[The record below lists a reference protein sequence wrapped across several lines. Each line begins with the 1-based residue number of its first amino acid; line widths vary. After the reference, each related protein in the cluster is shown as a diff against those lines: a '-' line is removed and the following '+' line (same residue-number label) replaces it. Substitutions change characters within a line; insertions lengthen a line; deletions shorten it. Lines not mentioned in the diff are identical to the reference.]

1 MTVSSRQRKRRF
13 HQSRNH
19 RAKDRMITN
28 GREIVTGRGTRGILG
43 PRRNLRRRSRGQGA
57 ERGTETEIGE
67 SVNAAD
73 RRNLTHR
80 RIRIRIETGI
90 VTGETTEKGREKE
103 KESEIEIGEE
113 NVIEI
118 DIKTLRVQSIFFE

>member
-19 RAKDRMITN
+19 RAKDQMITN
-28 GREIVTGRGTRGILG
+28 GKEIVTGRGTRGILG
-43 PRRNLRRRSRGQGA
+43 PRRNLRKKSRDQGA

-90 VTGETTEKGREKE
+90 VTGETTEKGRGKE

-118 DIKTLRVQSIFFE
+118 DIKTLRVQSVFFE

>member
-1 MTVSSRQRKRRF
+1 MTVSSRQKKRRF

-19 RAKDRMITN
+19 RAKDQMITN
-28 GREIVTGRGTRGILG
+28 GREIVTGRETRGILG

-57 ERGTETEIGE
+57 ERGTETEEIGE

-103 KESEIEIGEE
+103 KEIEIGEE

-118 DIKTLRVQSIFFE
+118 DIKTLRVQSVFFE